1 MRITM
6 SERALTEQIRNLE
19 NISPEVTTEEIVHRI
34 DRYARKLFDHIR
46 NYGIQ
51 MLQAGFQVSGTLC
64 TMSAQLK
71 QSFSEEDCQ
80 MRINGLAMLAPVS
93 VSLDQPDLS
102 AFVVNPVM
110 LASMS
115 DNWIAFGASL
125 QRLTLAEVRPTLENI
140 AGQLMSAAPPAP
152 PSNDYEAE
160 VQELEYGAF
169 LAASGKRDPLAKHEA
184 IEQFRR
190 SEEAAYAAQVE
201 ETNRRKWNQD

>member
-1 MRITM
+1 MRVTM
-6 SERALTEQIRNLE
+6 SERALTEQIRSLE
-19 NISPEVTTEEIVHRI
+19 NISQEVTTEEIVHRI

-80 MRINGLAMLAPVS
+80 TRINGLAMLAPVS
-93 VSLDQPDLS
+93 VSLDQPDLP

-152 PSNDYEAE
+152 PTNDYEAE
-160 VQELEYGAF
+160 VQQLEYEAF
-169 LAASGKRDPLAKHEA
+169 LAASGKKDPLAKHEA
-184 IEQFRR
+184 IERHRQA
-190 SEEAAYAAQVE
+190 EEAAYATAQQAARDRE
-201 ETNRRKWNQD
+201 WNQD